1 MKKGKTTKLSG
12 YRTFKAQYGTIDAQN
27 LKSIYINI
35 QTWLEPKND
44 VENWSRVVLN
54 MSRSVKHCVLENINK
69 EIFDTKFIVDL
80 DLRTSGLQLN
90 KKSFMNLEINFF
102 LKDNVELTFKD
113 TEIKDFLKNL
123 TTKIFQDNLK
133 NNQHFKFYLSKTNKP
148 INKTVKTENI

>member
-90 KKSFMNLEINFF
+90 KKSFMNLEINLF
-102 LKDNVELTFKD
+102 LLEPTDFKSPKLKKYVKSLIKEVYGDVFSKNKYFKCFLT
-113 TEIKDFLKNL
+113 KNG
-123 TTKIFQDNLK
+123 NA
-133 NNQHFKFYLSKTNKP
+133 KP
-148 INKTVKTENI
+148 IKKETETV